1 MPLSFKPF
9 NILIADSKPKFTAQ
23 YENALKNVG
32 YAVEMCPTG
41 EFPTESTSNQRI
53 DVVLLDAHFNDKNL
67 PETLS
72 DFKTHLPDALII
84 LIAENKNLNQA
95 IQATRQGAY
104 TFLEK
109 PFTEEKLLVELENA
123 TKRMQLERETRRLK
137 EMVAD
142 EHKILGVS
150 PAIEK
155 MRKEIEKAA
164 PTDARVLITGENGSG
179 KELVAEAIHQNSRR
193 ADRPFLKINCAAIPK
208 TLIESELFGYEKGAF
223 TGAYQRK
230 TGLIEEADGG
240 TLLLDEIGDLSL
252 ETQAKLLRVLQEYEF
267 VRVGGTQPIAFDV
280 RVISATNKNL
290 RKAIKEGQFRSDL
303 FFRLNVIP
311 ISVPPL
317 RERLE
322 DIELLAKHFLEKNGR
337 AKGEQKKLTKDA
349 IELLI
354 SYRWPG
360 NVRELRNAMER
371 AAIMIEKD
379 EVTAVDLK
387 NIMPDLANAPSGKGQ
402 FSLLDGKSLREK
414 IDDYEKHILTEA
426 YKHSKGNISR
436 MARLLKTDRANLHRK
451 LARYGI
457 R

>member
-9 NILIADSKPKFTAQ
+9 
-23 YENALKNVG
+23 
-32 YAVEMCPTG
+32 
-41 EFPTESTSNQRI
+41 
-53 DVVLLDAHFNDKNL
+53 
-67 PETLS
+67 
-72 DFKTHLPDALII
+72 
-84 LIAENKNLNQA
+84 
-95 IQATRQGAY
+95 
-104 TFLEK
+104 
-109 PFTEEKLLVELENA
+109 
-123 TKRMQLERETRRLK
+123 
-137 EMVAD
+137 
-142 EHKILGVS
+142 KILGVS
-150 PAIEK
+150 PAIEQ

-164 PTDARVLITGENGSG
+164 PTDARILITGENGSG
-179 KELVAEAIHQNSRR
+179 KELVAEAIHRNSRR
-193 ADRPFLKINCAAIPK
+193 TDRPFLKINCAAIPK

-223 TGAYQRK
+223 TGAYERK

-252 ETQAKLLRVLQEYEF
+252 EMQAKLLRVLQEYEF

-290 RKAIKEGQFRSDL
+290 RKAIQEGRFRSDL

-311 ISVPPL
+311 IAVPPL
-317 RERLE
+317 RDRPE
-322 DIELLAKHFLEKNGR
+322 DIELLAKHFLKKAGR
-337 AKGEQKKLTKDA
+337 AKGEKEKLTSDA

-371 AAIMIEKD
+371 AAIMIGKD
-379 EVTAVDLK
+379 EVSAADLK

-414 IDDYEKHILTEA
+414 IDDYERHILSEA
-426 YKHSKGNISR
+426 YQHSKGNVSR